1 VSSPTV
7 SSIVRRTFASCPAR
21 SAHDTWQAVV
31 DLLTKSCGAA
41 ARDELLSVSGEAS
54 SVISDQAPAS
64 APIVVTADGPRTR
77 IYCLYDDDALDG
89 SNANESALGFD
100 PLKGD
105 WAVSLPCQ
113 AEDLDWVQAALKR
126 KTKRIVAR
134 DMSDGTAIADSTSA
148 ATVEL
153 VLDPQGFTAS

>member
-1 VSSPTV
+1 MSSV
-7 SSIVRRTFASCPAR
+7 VRRAFASCPAR
-21 SAHDTWQAVV
+21 SAHDTWEAIV
-31 DLLTKSCGAA
+31 DLLTKSCGAV
-41 ARDELLSVSGEAS
+41 ARDELLSVRGEAS
-54 SVISDQAPAS
+54 SIISDQAPAG

-89 SNANESALGFD
+89 SDANESPLGFD

-105 WAVSLPCQ
+105 WTVSLPCQ
-113 AEDLDWVQAALKR
+113 AEDLDWVQASLKR
-126 KTKRIVAR
+126 KTNRIVAR
-134 DMSDGTAIADSTSA
+134 DMCEGTAIADSAASS

>member
-1 VSSPTV
+1 MSTV
-7 SSIVRRTFASCPAR
+7 VRRTFASCPAR
-21 SAHDTWQAVV
+21 SAHDTWEAIV
-31 DLLTKSCGAA
+31 DLLTKSSGAA
-41 ARDELLSVSGEAS
+41 DRDELLSVSGEAS
-54 SVISDQAPAS
+54 SIISDQAPAS

-77 IYCLYDDDALDG
+77 VYCLYDDDALDG
-89 SNANESALGFD
+89 SDANESPLGFD

-113 AEDLDWVQAALKR
+113 AEDLDWVQVALKG
-126 KTKRIVAR
+126 KTDRIVAR
-134 DMSDGTAIADSTSA
+134 DMSDGMLIADGASS

>member
-1 VSSPTV
+1 MSTV
-7 SSIVRRTFASCPAR
+7 VRRTFASCPAR
-21 SAHDTWQAVV
+21 SAHDSWGAIV
-31 DLLTKSCGAA
+31 DLLAKSNAT
-41 ARDELLSVSGEAS
+41 AREELLSVSGEAS
-54 SVISDQAPAS
+54 SIISDQAPAN

-77 IYCLYDDDALDG
+77 IYCLYDDDALDA
-89 SNANESALGFD
+89 SDANESPLGFD

-126 KTKRIVAR
+126 KTSRIVAR
-134 DMSDGTAIADSTSA
+134 DMSQGTTVAEGASS

-153 VLDPQGFTAS
+153 VLDPQGFMAS

>member
-1 VSSPTV
+1 MST
-7 SSIVRRTFASCPAR
+7 IVRRTFASCPAR
-21 SAHDTWQAVV
+21 SAHGTWEAIV
-31 DLLTKSCGAA
+31 DLLSKSCGA

-54 SVISDQAPAS
+54 SIISDQAPAS
-64 APIVVTADGPRTR
+64 APIVVTAEGPRTR

-89 SNANESALGFD
+89 SEANESPLGFD

-126 KTKRIVAR
+126 KTNRIVAR
-134 DMSDGTAIADSTSA
+134 DMCEGATIADSTSSS

-153 VLDPQGFTAS
+153 VLNPQGFTAS